1 MDHEVAT
8 RDEDVVW
15 DEDALRVEE
24 LLKQHLSASLQPS
37 IYSQCMLPL
46 QGYGFDSWLGN

>member
-1 MDHEVAT
+1 M
-8 RDEDVVW
+8 W

-37 IYSQCMLPL
+37 IYSQCTLPL
-46 QGYGFDSWLGN
+46 QGYGFDSLMLGKIEGRRRRDDRG